1 VIIYINAMSRIHPP
15 LPPTVA
21 RALRKLGGDIRDARR
36 RRRLP
41 METVAERALITRVT
55 LGKVERGDPAV
66 SLGIYA
72 TVLYVLG
79 LVDRL
84 ALVADPGQ
92 DSVGLA
98 LEGERLPQRV
108 RLPSRRRSA
117 E

>member
-1 VIIYINAMSRIHPP
+1 MARVSPP
-15 LPPTVA
+15 LPSPVV

-41 METVAERALITRVT
+41 MEAVAERALITRVT
-55 LGKVERGDPAV
+55 LTKVERGDPGV

-72 TVLYVLG
+72 TVLFVLG

-84 ALVADPGQ
+84 AQVADPGQ
-92 DSVGLA
+92 DSVGLT
-98 LEGERLPQRV
+98 LGGEQLPERIRLPVPKAR
-108 RLPSRRRSA
+108 A

>member
-1 VIIYINAMSRIHPP
+1 MYILSMARTAPP
-15 LPPTVA
+15 LPTAAA
-21 RALRKLGGDIRDARR
+21 RALRKLGADIRDARR

-41 METVAERALITRVT
+41 METVAERALISRVT
-55 LGKVERGDPAV
+55 LTKVERGDSAV

-79 LVDRL
+79 LADRL
-84 ALVADPGQ
+84 ALVADPAH

-98 LEGERLPQRV
+98 LGGEQLPERV
-108 RLPSRRRSA
+108 RLPSRRRPA

>member
-1 VIIYINAMSRIHPP
+1 MPRTSPP
-15 LPPTVA
+15 LPSAVR
-21 RALRKLGGDIRDARR
+21 RALAKLGADIRDARR

-41 METVAERALITRVT
+41 METVADRALITRVT
-55 LGKVERGDPAV
+55 LMKVERGDPGV

-72 TVLYVLG
+72 TVLFVLG

-98 LEGERLPQRV
+98 LGGEQLPERIRLPVPKGKAR
-108 RLPSRRRSA
+108 
-117 E
+117 